1 MSNTPVN
8 HSTIVTPCVGV
19 WIETAALL
27 FPMLQVLRSHPA
39 WVCGLK
45 QIRYMDI
52 QIIRVTPCVGVWIE
66 TFDFICWSKPPIV
79 TPCVGVWIET
89 ISFAPLDNFVGSH
102 PAWVCGLK
110 QKWSYNNNLIGWS
123 HPAWVCGLKHYAVM
137 FNDFKPCHTLRGCV
151 DWNSRISDI
160 LCCDIVTP
168 CVGVWIE
175 TLEKRRYHVA
185 VRHTLRG
192 CVDWNLL
199 GDDIR
204 SGERSHTLRG
214 CVDWNFIRMI
224 HNNQQ
229 EGHTLRGCVDWN
241 HDDPKHNNLNLVT
254 PCVGVWIE
262 TLLRV

>member
-1 MSNTPVN
+1 MA
-8 HSTIVTPCVGV
+8 
-19 WIETAALL
+19 E
-27 FPMLQVLRSHPA
+27 
-39 WVCGLK
+39 
-45 QIRYMDI
+45 
-52 QIIRVTPCVGVWIE
+52 
-66 TFDFICWSKPPIV
+66 
-79 TPCVGVWIET
+79 
-89 ISFAPLDNFVGSH
+89 SH

-192 CVDWNLL
+192 CVDWN
-199 GDDIR
+199 
-204 SGERSHTLRG
+204 
-214 CVDWNFIRMI
+214 FIRMI

-262 TLLRV
+262 TRNSVAILAHHKVTPCVGVWIETRNPPLS

>member
-1 MSNTPVN
+1 MGVWIETMKYLKLTGMCLSHPAWVCGLKHVKHACKPFYNSHTLRGCVDWNSSFAVSNVT
-8 HSTIVTPCVGV
+8 SSSVTPCVGV
-19 WIETAALL
+19 WIETN
-27 FPMLQVLRSHPA
+27 QVYGYPDYP
-39 WVCGLK
+39 G
-45 QIRYMDI
+45 
-52 QIIRVTPCVGVWIE
+52 
-66 TFDFICWSKPPIV
+66 
-79 TPCVGVWIET
+79 
-89 ISFAPLDNFVGSH
+89 
-102 PAWVCGLK
+102 
-110 QKWSYNNNLIGWS
+110 
-123 HPAWVCGLKHYAVM
+123 
-137 FNDFKPCHTLRGCV
+137 
-151 DWNSRISDI
+151 
-160 LCCDIVTP
+160 
-168 CVGVWIE
+168 
-175 TLEKRRYHVA
+175 
-185 VRHTLRG
+185 HTLRG

>member
-1 MSNTPVN
+1 MILS
-8 HSTIVTPCVGV
+8 HVTPCVGV
-19 WIETAALL
+19 WIETPEYLTYYA
-27 FPMLQVLRSHPA
+27 VISSHPA
-39 WVCGLK
+39 WVCGL
-45 QIRYMDI
+45 
-52 QIIRVTPCVGVWIE
+52 
-66 TFDFICWSKPPIV
+66 
-79 TPCVGVWIET
+79 
-89 ISFAPLDNFVGSH
+89 
-102 PAWVCGLK
+102 
-110 QKWSYNNNLIGWS
+110 
-123 HPAWVCGLKHYAVM
+123 
-137 FNDFKPCHTLRGCV
+137 
-151 DWNSRISDI
+151 
-160 LCCDIVTP
+160 
-168 CVGVWIE
+168 E

>member
-1 MSNTPVN
+1 M
-8 HSTIVTPCVGV
+8 I
-19 WIETAALL
+19 L
-27 FPMLQVLRSHPA
+27 SH
-39 WVCGLK
+39 
-45 QIRYMDI
+45 
-52 QIIRVTPCVGVWIE
+52 
-66 TFDFICWSKPPIV
+66 
-79 TPCVGVWIET
+79 
-89 ISFAPLDNFVGSH
+89 
-102 PAWVCGLK
+102 
-110 QKWSYNNNLIGWS
+110 
-123 HPAWVCGLKHYAVM
+123 
-137 FNDFKPCHTLRGCV
+137 
-151 DWNSRISDI
+151 
-160 LCCDIVTP
+160 VTP

>member
-1 MSNTPVN
+1 MRHTLRGCVDWNWLNDLWGFFSV
-8 HSTIVTPCVGV
+8 VTPCVGV
-19 WIETAALL
+19 WIETVS
-27 FPMLQVLRSHPA
+27 FNEDVD
-39 WVCGLK
+39 GL
-45 QIRYMDI
+45 Y
-52 QIIRVTPCVGVWIE
+52 G
-66 TFDFICWSKPPIV
+66 
-79 TPCVGVWIET
+79 
-89 ISFAPLDNFVGSH
+89 
-102 PAWVCGLK
+102 
-110 QKWSYNNNLIGWS
+110 S

>member
-1 MSNTPVN
+1 M
-8 HSTIVTPCVGV
+8 
-19 WIETAALL
+19 
-27 FPMLQVLRSHPA
+27 M
-39 WVCGLK
+39 
-45 QIRYMDI
+45 RY
-52 QIIRVTPCVGVWIE
+52 R
-66 TFDFICWSKPPIV
+66 
-79 TPCVGVWIET
+79 
-89 ISFAPLDNFVGSH
+89 ISDMAESH

-262 TLLRV
+262 TRNSVAILAHHKVTPCVGVWIETRNPPLS

>member
-110 QKWSYNNNLIGWS
+110 HVCLAYFGCQIGS
-123 HPAWVCGLKHYAVM
+123 HPAWVCGLKHYRDM
-137 FNDFKPCHTLRGCV
+137 YNDFKPCHTLRGCV

-192 CVDWNLL
+192 CVDWN
-199 GDDIR
+199 
-204 SGERSHTLRG
+204 
-214 CVDWNFIRMI
+214 FIRMI

>member
-19 WIETAALL
+19 WIETRHNPRRDLH
-27 FPMLQVLRSHPA
+27 QESHPA

-45 QIRYMDI
+45 QQLCCFQCYKFF
-52 QIIRVTPCVGVWIE
+52 G
-66 TFDFICWSKPPIV
+66 
-79 TPCVGVWIET
+79 
-89 ISFAPLDNFVGSH
+89 
-102 PAWVCGLK
+102 
-110 QKWSYNNNLIGWS
+110 
-123 HPAWVCGLKHYAVM
+123 
-137 FNDFKPCHTLRGCV
+137 HTLRGCV

-262 TLLRV
+262 TRNSVAILAHHKVTPCVGVWIETRNPPLS